1 MVTVWWNSTGVLHHE
16 FMKTGESINTDT
28 YCHQIDKMHQKLV
41 RANPAVVNRKG
52 PILLHDNAR
61 PHVSRKTLQKLND
74 LGYEILPHPA
84 YSPDLSPTDYHIFKH
99 LNNFIKG
106 RVFKNQTLKLPSTT
120 SLLLQGPPIGTR
132 EACRKGAAM
141 LFE

>member
-1 MVTVWWNSTGVLHHE
+1 
-16 FMKTGESINTDT
+16 MKPGESINTDT
-28 YCHQIDKMHQKLV
+28 YCHQIDKMHQKLA

-74 LGYEILPHPA
+74 LGYETLPHPA

-99 LNNFIKG
+99 LDNFIKG
-106 RVFKNQTLKLPSTT
+106 RVFKSQTDAETAFNDFIASR
-120 SLLLQGPPIGTR
+120 SSDFY
-132 EACRKGAAM
+132 RKGIYD
-141 LFE
+141 LVKRWQKCIDSNGDYFV